1 MALPP
6 KKPETRKPRATSGP
20 PRKRLTAAEALP
32 SREAVLEALQQD
44 QSVKGK
50 RDLAKIFGI
59 RGDMRRPFKNMLKS
73 LEDEG
78 AITRT
83 RKALRRTA
91 ALPAVTVLD
100 IPTDAD
106 PEALHAFPAQWN
118 DEEGDPPRVEIVGG
132 RSARVVPAPGDR
144 VLARIDA
151 GDGPVPSY
159 TARPMKI
166 LDKPRRAHI
175 GIVRLD
181 SDGARLIPV
190 DRKQKEMRIPAG
202 DLGEARDGDLV
213 EVDVKLS
220 GRLMLPR
227 ARVTNVI
234 GNPRSEGAVSLIAI
248 HNLDIPYRFPASVE
262 REAEAMREAGLK
274 GREDWR
280 DLPLVTI
287 DPVDAKD
294 FDDAVYAMPDPDP
307 ANAGGHVVTV
317 AIADVA
323 HYVHAG
329 GALDREAFLRGNSV
343 YFPDRVVPMLPER
356 ISNDLCSLREGEPR
370 AALAVRMV
378 IGPEGRRK
386 HHSFHRV
393 LIRSAAR
400 LSYQQAQAAI
410 DGQPDDKTGPLL
422 EPILKPLWAAYTAMA
437 KARDQRAPL
446 ELDLPERKIILD
458 ETGMVRDIRIPERL
472 EAHRLIEEMMIA
484 ANVAAAET
492 LERQT
497 TPLLY
502 RVHDEPSREKLGALR
517 DFLATLDISL
527 AKTDAVRPSHFN
539 AILAT
544 GRKAGTIEQVSE
556 MVLRSQAQAEYAH
569 ENYGHFGLNLDRYAH
584 FTSPIRRYADLI
596 VHRALIAALG
606 LGDDGLNEAETARL
620 PGIAQH
626 ISFTERRAMLA
637 ERETSDRLLAYYL
650 SEQIGARFEGRIS
663 GVTKSGLFVRLRDTG
678 ADGFIPASTLGSEF
692 FRYVEAQQAMIGE
705 KTGEKFGLGDPVTVR
720 LLEAAPIAGAL
731 RFELL
736 SEGPR
741 VKPPP
746 SMRGARKPSFARN
759 RKNGKRR

>member
-1 MALPP
+1 MAPRP
-6 KKPETRKPRATSGP
+6 KTTAPSRSTSGP
-20 PRKRLTAAEALP
+20 ARKRLPAADALP
-32 SREAVLEALQQD
+32 TREAVLAALKED
-44 QSVKGK
+44 ESVKGK
-50 RDLAKIFGI
+50 RDLAKLFGI
-59 RGDMRRPFKNMLKS
+59 RGDMRRPFKELLKS
-73 LEDEG
+73 LEGDG
-78 AITRT
+78 VITRT

-118 DEEGDPPRVEIVGG
+118 TEEGDPPRVEVLGG
-132 RSARVVPAPGDR
+132 RTARVVPAPGDR
-144 VLARIDA
+144 ILARIDA
-151 GDGPVPSY
+151 GDGEIPHY
-159 TARPMKI
+159 TALAMKI
-166 LDKPRRAHI
+166 LDKPRKAQI
-175 GIVRLD
+175 GIVRMD
-181 SDGARLIPV
+181 TDGARLIPV
-190 DRKQKEMRIPAG
+190 DRKQKEMRIPQG
-202 DLGEARDGDLV
+202 DLGDAKDGDLV

-227 ARVTNVI
+227 ARVTAVI

-262 REAEAMREAGLK
+262 RDAEEAREATLK

-280 DLPLVTI
+280 DLPLITI
-287 DPVDAKD
+287 DPADAKD
-294 FDDAVYAMPDPDP
+294 HDDAVHAMPDPDP
-307 ANAGGHVVTV
+307 ANSGGHVVTV

-323 HYVHAG
+323 QYVRPG
-329 GALDREAFLRGNSV
+329 SALDREAFLRGNSV

-356 ISNDLCSLREGEPR
+356 ISNDLCSLREGESR
-370 AALAVRMV
+370 AALAVRIV
-378 IGPEGRRK
+378 LGADGRK
-386 HHSFHRV
+386 KSHSFHRV
-393 LIRSAAR
+393 LMRSAAK
-400 LSYQQAQAAI
+400 LSYQQAQSAI
-410 DGQPDDKTGPLL
+410 DGRPDDQTGPLL
-422 EPILKPLWAAYTAMA
+422 DPVLKPLWAAYAAMSQ
-437 KARDQRAPL
+437 ARDQRGPL
-446 ELDLPERKIILD
+446 DLDLPERKIRLD
-458 ETGMVRDIRIPERL
+458 ERGMVQDIHVPERL
-472 EAHRLIEEMMIA
+472 DAHRLIEEMMIA

-492 LERQT
+492 LEKHT

-517 DFLATLDISL
+517 DFLASLDIAL

-539 AILAT
+539 AILARA
-544 GRKAGTIEQVSE
+544 RKAGNVQQVSE
-556 MVLRSQAQAEYAH
+556 MVLRSQAQAEYNP

-596 VHRALIAALG
+596 VHRALIAALK
-606 LGDDGLNEAETARL
+606 LGDDGLGDTEIGRL

-637 ERETSDRLLAYYL
+637 ERETSDRLLALYL
-650 SEQIGARFEGRIS
+650 ADHIGAQFEGRIS

-678 ADGFIPASTLGSEF
+678 ADGFVPASTLGAEF

-731 RFELL
+731 RFEIL

-741 VKPPP
+741 VKPPSSHRRAQRP
-746 SMRGARKPSFARN
+746 QSGQS